1 MRRAALVL
9 LGAILMVLVCADWI
23 APRPYQAQ
31 YRDDVSA
38 RPSRNFPLGT
48 DAVGRDRLSRLL
60 IGGRISL
67 LLAPLAAGFAVT
79 LALIAGLAAGC
90 LGGWWERAA
99 TTLTDL
105 CLSLPWL
112 FLLLAARSMLPLNA
126 PPAASILI
134 TFALLGLLG
143 WAGPSRIVL
152 AAVKRHL
159 ASEFVLAARS
169 CGCRPWRIALVH
181 VLPNLMPVAVAQFWV
196 TVPAFLLSEANLGL
210 LGLGVAEP
218 LPSWGTLLRD
228 MENLA
233 QVARSPWTA
242 APLVALVIVVSCLHF
257 VVSPEEYRV

>member
-1 MRRAALVL
+1 M
-9 LGAILMVLVCADWI
+9 
-23 APRPYQAQ
+23 
-31 YRDDVSA
+31 
-38 RPSRNFPLGT
+38 
-48 DAVGRDRLSRLL
+48 SRLL
-60 IGGRISL
+60 TGGHVSL
-67 LLAPLAAGFAVT
+67 LMAPLAAGFAVT
-79 LALIAGLAAGC
+79 LARCAGLTAGC

-99 TTLTDL
+99 ATFTDL

-126 PPAASILI
+126 DPAASILV

-152 AAVKRHL
+152 AAVRHHL
-159 ASEFVLAARS
+159 ASDFVLAARAS
-169 CGCRPWRIALVH
+169 GCRTWRIALVH

-218 LPSWGTLLRD
+218 LPSWGSMLRD

-242 APLVALVIVVSCLHF
+242 APLLALVIVVSCLHF
-257 VVSPEEYRV
+257 VVSAEEYQV